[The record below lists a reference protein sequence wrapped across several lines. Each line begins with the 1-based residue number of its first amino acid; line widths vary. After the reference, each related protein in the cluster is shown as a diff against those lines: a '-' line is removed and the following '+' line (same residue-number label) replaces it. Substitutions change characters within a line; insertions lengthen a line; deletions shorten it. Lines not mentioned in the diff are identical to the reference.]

1 MRRAGSAEAPLGT
14 GGPGTGSG
22 VGTGAGGAHGGFAG
36 ARALGPGVARLRLRG
51 VGVRIDG
58 NDVLCGVDLELPIG
72 GRTALVGPNGA
83 GKSTLL
89 DAIHGLRA
97 LHAGTIDGVD
107 RDGRAERP
115 RFALVLQR
123 PVMLRRSAL
132 ANVAHALRVAGV
144 PSGERDARA
153 RAALDDVGLGYV
165 AERPARRLSGGE
177 QQRLSIARAQSLQP
191 DCLLLDEPTS
201 SLDPA
206 SGAAVE
212 RHLLALSAR
221 GIGLVMA
228 THDLAQARRVA
239 QHVVLMHRG
248 RVVESGDA
256 AAFFAS
262 PRTTEG
268 RRFLAG
274 DWLD

>member
-1 MRRAGSAEAPLGT
+1 MDE
-14 GGPGTGSG
+14 
-22 VGTGAGGAHGGFAG
+22 
-36 ARALGPGVARLRLRG
+36 PGVRLRLRG
-51 VGVRIDG
+51 VGVRAGLHDALS
-58 NDVLCGVDLELPIG
+58 DVDLDVPLRA
-72 GRTALVGPNGA
+72 RTVVIGPNGA

-89 DAIHGLRA
+89 QVLHGLVAPTRGSLQA
-97 LHAGTIDGVD
+97 TRGDGTPTK
-107 RDGRAERP
+107 P
-115 RFALVLQR
+115 RLAIVFQR
-123 PVMLRRSAL
+123 PVMLRRSA
-132 ANVAHALRVAGV
+132 AGNVEHALRLAGV
-144 PSGERDARA
+144 PAAD
-153 RAALDDVGLGYV
+153 RAARVRASLADVGLAY
-165 AERPARRLSGGE
+165 AADRPARRLSGGE
-177 QQRLSIARAQSLQP
+177 QQRLAVARAQSLEP

-212 RHLLALSAR
+212 RHLLTLAAR

-239 QHVVLMHRG
+239 QHVVMLHRG
-248 RVVESGDA
+248 RVIESGDV

-262 PRTTEG
+262 PRTEAA